1 VEFLQRKELTMATII
16 ATTAP
21 ITPLRQRMLH
31 DMMMRGC
38 CHEPKTSMFGTF
50 SASPPIWGATGY
62 SNI

>member
-1 VEFLQRKELTMATII
+1 MATII
-16 ATTAP
+16 ATTAS

-38 CHEPKTSMFGTF
+38 CHERKTSMFGMS